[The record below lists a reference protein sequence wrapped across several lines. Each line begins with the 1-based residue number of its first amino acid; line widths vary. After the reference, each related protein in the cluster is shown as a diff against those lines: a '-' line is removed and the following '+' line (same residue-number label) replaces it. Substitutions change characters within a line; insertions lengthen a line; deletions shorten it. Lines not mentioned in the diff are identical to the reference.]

1 MLMPT
6 SKTYAGL
13 MVLLLMIIL
22 SGCNC
27 GSPIPKDWTTYQ
39 VKSPYEGEK
48 PDPYKQLIVWLKPG
62 TSRQDFNK
70 WLQDSIVKN
79 EKNELKIRFVCGSCD
94 SSLFLIEGKGVELY
108 MQGEVANGGTSSKG
122 KPKVTGES
130 GPLYFSTNIPVQ
142 FPDEVNG
149 PKETRLPAPSLFSL
163 FI

>member
-48 PDPYKQLIVWLKPG
+48 PDPYKQLMAAG
-62 TSRQDFNK
+62 
-70 WLQDSIVKN
+70 
-79 EKNELKIRFVCGSCD
+79 
-94 SSLFLIEGKGVELY
+94 
-108 MQGEVANGGTSSKG
+108 
-122 KPKVTGES
+122 
-130 GPLYFSTNIPVQ
+130 
-142 FPDEVNG
+142 
-149 PKETRLPAPSLFSL
+149 
-163 FI
+163 